1 MPRKRPL
8 LRKLLSPFIGRSS
21 LLRNEKGAVAIEF
34 GVLALP
40 FFTVIY
46 AIIETSIVFLAGQM
60 LDSAVQDASRK
71 LRTGQAQIAGWNA
84 AAFRSAICGGLYG
97 LFICENLKV
106 KVSVVSS
113 FSSATVSN
121 PIDADCSPSA
131 PENECGWTAEFA
143 SPPYDPGS
151 GSSIVLVQAF
161 YKWPTLINLPGF
173 NLETQAGGTRLLS
186 AVRVFRNE
194 PF

>member
-1 MPRKRPL
+1 MTRIRL
-8 LRKLLSPFIGRSS
+8 FRRLLSPFIGG
-21 LLRNEKGAVAIEF
+21 RNLARDDRGAVAIEF

-71 LRTGQAQIAGWNA
+71 LRTGQAQTAGWNA
-84 AAFRSAICGGLYG
+84 ATFRNAICGGLYG
-97 LFICENLKV
+97 LFVCDNLKV

-121 PIDADCSPSA
+121 PIDPDCSPTT
-131 PENECGWTAEFA
+131 PDTECGWTAEFV